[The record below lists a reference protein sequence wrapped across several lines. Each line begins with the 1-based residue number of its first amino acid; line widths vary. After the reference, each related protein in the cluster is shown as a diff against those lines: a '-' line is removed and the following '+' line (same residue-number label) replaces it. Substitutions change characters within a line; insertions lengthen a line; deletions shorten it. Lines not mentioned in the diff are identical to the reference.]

1 MPRCVRLEGAKG
13 CSTRHEKCEA
23 GLRML
28 RVAGSGFATHKR
40 IKKMLLGAVGIENDG
55 SRDFKH
61 LRGTQRNTKSLNR
74 SDREREG
81 MDMAP

>member
-1 MPRCVRLEGAKG
+1 
-13 CSTRHEKCEA
+13 
-23 GLRML
+23 
-28 RVAGSGFATHKR
+28 
-40 IKKMLLGAVGIENDG
+40 MLLGAVGIENDG

-81 MDMAP
+81 IDMAP